1 MNRFTCL
8 LFFTFNLS
16 LIGTAPVPELTKDF
30 WNSPEFVRSFMGDY
44 GFRTDIEP
52 KVTSTEQSVLREVIA
67 KAENQI
73 DEAIKYL
80 EKKN

>member
-1 MNRFTCL
+1 
-8 LFFTFNLS
+8 
-16 LIGTAPVPELTKDF
+16 
-30 WNSPEFVRSFMGDY
+30 MGDY

-80 EKKN
+80 EKIDTKSALHLILHWRPCTTKGEDY

>member
-1 MNRFTCL
+1 
-8 LFFTFNLS
+8 
-16 LIGTAPVPELTKDF
+16 
-30 WNSPEFVRSFMGDY
+30 MGDY

-52 KVTSTEQSVLREVIA
+52 KVTSIEQSVLREVVA

-80 EKKN
+80 EEKIDTKSSAALDFAL